1 MYEDLLTKE
10 ELAVR
15 LNISAYDVDKLR
27 KTKNMPFIK
36 IERTYRYELEKV
48 KTFLHKSEYLATK
61 IRNTWPV

>member
-36 IERTYRYELEKV
+36 IGLTYRYELEKV
-48 KTFLHKSEYLATK
+48 KTFLKTLSSTSSKSE
-61 IRNTWPV
+61 

>member
-36 IERTYRYELEKV
+36 IGRTYRYELEKV
-48 KTFLHKSEYLATK
+48 KTFLKTLSSTSLESE
-61 IRNTWPV
+61 

>member
-36 IERTYRYELEKV
+36 IGRAYRYDLVQVSE
-48 KTFLHKSEYLATK
+48 FIKSLSSTK
-61 IRNTWPV
+61 EESK

>member
-36 IERTYRYELEKV
+36 IGRAYRYDLVQVSE
-48 KTFLHKSEYLATK
+48 FIKSLSST
-61 IRNTWPV
+61 

>member
-27 KTKNMPFIK
+27 KKQNMPSIKIGRSYRYNLQDVENFIK
-36 IERTYRYELEKV
+36 KLGNK
-48 KTFLHKSEYLATK
+48 
-61 IRNTWPV
+61 